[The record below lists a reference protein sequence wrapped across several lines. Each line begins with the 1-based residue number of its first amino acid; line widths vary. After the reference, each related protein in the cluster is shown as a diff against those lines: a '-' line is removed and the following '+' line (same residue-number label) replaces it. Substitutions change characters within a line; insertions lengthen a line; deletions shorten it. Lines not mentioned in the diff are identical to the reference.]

1 MKKTTVKSILI
12 FSKLLLWIMIIL
24 FPFSGLKAQEDL
36 PYKNAD
42 LSVQE
47 RVDDLL
53 SRMTLDEK
61 INQMS
66 MLSLRKLKTTSQGN
80 VTEGSLEKLFNGQST
95 GCLESPFIGVEEI
108 AKYSEAADK
117 YLRENT
123 RLGIPAIQIAECLHG
138 QLAFGATI
146 FPQAIAQG
154 STWNTALIK
163 KMGETIAK
171 EATASGVDQ
180 ALSPLFDLARD
191 PRYGRVEECFGEDP
205 YHVAEMGK
213 AFVIGMQGS
222 PEITKDRIPDHHL
235 MCTAKHFVAYSTPIA
250 GINLGPNEVGERSL
264 RNLYLYPFKKA
275 VQEANIYA
283 VMPSYN
289 EVNGIPLHAHTHY
302 IRDILRE
309 EYGFNGY
316 IFSDYGAVQMLEFF
330 HKVSDNKKET
340 ALQAINTGIDLEAPQ
355 AYAYSHS
362 VLKGLV
368 EKGELDVKLID
379 EAVGNILRA
388 KFKAGLF
395 DKPYKAP
402 PQIYSLVHTNSAILL
417 AREIAEESVVLLKN
431 ADHLLPLK
439 ASDYKT
445 IAVIGPNADRV
456 QYGDYSATKA
466 KASGVSILEG
476 IKDYVGEK
484 TEIIYAEGCGITDLN
499 DEGIEDAVKTA
510 EKSNVVVLVIGGTSM
525 TLSGI
530 GWGEDHSD
538 DSPTCGEG
546 FDRAELRPPG
556 IQPKLIKAIYNT
568 GKPIVMV
575 MVHGRAYN
583 IKWESEHITAIL
595 DAWYPGEQGGNAIA
609 RILFGEVNP
618 SGKLTVSYPQSVGHI
633 PVFYNHQP
641 SGRGFYH
648 QAGSKEDPGR
658 DYVFSSTEPL
668 YPFGFGLTYTSF
680 KFSKLKI
687 QQTELTA
694 NDSLRISVKVKN
706 TGQVKGKEVVQ
717 LYINDKISSVATPV
731 KILKGFKKVTL
742 MPSESKTVE
751 FDIPCSEL
759 GFWDR
764 DMNYV
769 VEPGEFDIMVGSSS
783 RDIHLKKSF
792 IINNTK

>member
-1 MKKTTVKSILI
+1 LI
-12 FSKLLLWIMIIL
+12 FSKLLLWITIIL
-24 FPFSGLKAQEDL
+24 FPFSGLRAQEDL

-66 MLSLRKLKTTSQGN
+66 MLSLRKLKTTSQGD

-222 PEITKDRIPDHHL
+222 PEITKDQIPDHHL

-250 GINLGPNEVGERSL
+250 GINLGPNEAGERSL
-264 RNLYLYPFKKA
+264 RDLYLYPFKKA
-275 VQEANIYA
+275 VQEANIYS

-289 EVNGIPLHAHTHY
+289 EVNGIPLHAHKHY

-340 ALQAINTGIDLEAPQ
+340 ALQAINAGIDLEAPQ
-355 AYAYSHS
+355 PYAYSHS
-362 VLKGLV
+362 ILKGLV
-368 EKGELDVKLID
+368 ENEELDVKLID

-402 PQIYSLVHTNSAILL
+402 QQISSLVHTENSILL
-417 AREIAEESVVLLKN
+417 AREIAEEATVLLKN
-431 ADHLLPLK
+431 DNHLLPLNI
-439 ASDYKT
+439 SDYKS

-476 IKDYVGEK
+476 VKNYVGNK
-484 TEIIYAEGCGITDLN
+484 LEINYAEGCGITDLN
-499 DEGIEDAVKTA
+499 DEGIEEAVKTA
-510 EKSNVVVLVIGGTSM
+510 EKSDVVVLVIGGTSM

-556 IQPKLIKAIYNT
+556 IQPELIKAIHKT
-568 GKPIVMV
+568 GKPIVMI
-575 MVHGRAYN
+575 MLHGRAYN
-583 IKWESEHITAIL
+583 IKWESEHIPAIL

-618 SGKLTVSYPQSVGHI
+618 SGKLTVSYPQSVGHV

-648 QAGSKEDPGR
+648 QPGTKEKPGR

-668 YPFGFGLTYTSF
+668 YPFGFGLSYTKF
-680 KFSKLKI
+680 KFSDMKI
-687 QQTELTA
+687 KKAELTA
-694 NDSLRISVKVKN
+694 DENLILTVKVKN
-706 TGQVKGKEVVQ
+706 TGKVKGKEVVQ
-717 LYINDKISSVATPV
+717 IYFNDKISSVATPV
-731 KILKGFKKVTL
+731 KVLKEFKKVEL

-751 FDIPCSEL
+751 FKIPCSEL
-759 GFWDR
+759 GFWDKN
-764 DMNYV
+764 MNYV
-769 VEPGEFDIMVGSSS
+769 VEPGEFEIMAGSSS
-783 RDIHLKKSF
+783 KDIYLNKTIKIKK
-792 IINNTK
+792 